1 MSPVF
6 AIMLN
11 PDLIGKVVISTS
23 ISTGLSVAIT
33 ITGWGALLAV
43 IGGLIIIGG
52 VAYYECIR
60 NGQTVLV
67 GKKD

>member
-11 PDLIGKVVISTS
+11 PDLIGRVVIR
-23 ISTGLSVAIT
+23 TGLSTLPVAIT
-33 ITGWGALLAV
+33 ITGWSALLAV
-43 IGGLIIIGG
+43 TGGLIIIGG
-52 VAYYECIR
+52 VAYYKCIR